1 MDKKIVRELL
11 KQNFAATVSKLTGAD
26 YEFEYKFAAPER
38 QWRSDIAFPAAK
50 VAVEIDGGIWTYG
63 RHNRAAS
70 MLDDMEKGNGYA
82 ARGWLVFHTPW
93 EWIDGGRR
101 DRSRQL
107 IGDISGVVKLR
118 IKNAVELWNDGRV
131 LDE

>member
-1 MDKKIVRELL
+1 MDRKTLRELL
-11 KQNFAATVSKLTGAD
+11 KQNLAAAVSKKTGVD
-26 YEFEYKFAAPER
+26 YQFEYRFAAPDR

-82 ARGWLVFHTPW
+82 ARNWVVFHTPW

-101 DRSRQL
+101 DRSAQL
-107 IGDISGVVKLR
+107 IADIAAA
-118 IKNAVELWNDGRV
+118 IKARAVAY
-131 LDE
+131 

>member
-1 MDKKIVRELL
+1 MDRKTLRELL
-11 KQNFAATVSKLTGAD
+11 KQNLAAAVSKKTGAD
-26 YEFEYKFAAPER
+26 YVFEYRFAAPER

-82 ARGWLVFHTPW
+82 ARNWVVFHTPW

-101 DRSRQL
+101 DRSAQL
-107 IGDISGVVKLR
+107 IADIAAVVKAR
-118 IKNAVELWNDGRV
+118 AVAI
-131 LDE
+131 

>member
-1 MDKKIVRELL
+1 MDRKTLRDKKTLRELL
-11 KQNFAATVSKLTGAD
+11 KQVLAASVSDRTGVE
-26 YEFEYKFAAPER
+26 YEFEYRFAAPER

-82 ARGWLVFHTPW
+82 ARNWLVFHTPW

-101 DRSRQL
+101 DCSKQL
-107 IGDISGVVKLR
+107 IADIVGA
-118 IKNAVELWNDGRV
+118 IKARKASE
-131 LDE
+131 